1 MKIARIGLV
10 VIVGI
15 SLLGV
20 CSCSEPVAHETN
32 GGEIMADDML
42 STVMAYIKQNHP
54 DATPFMKEGISW
66 AKTSGPKQMGYTEA
80 TYTGDGWTVSIGHA
94 VTAEVVYE
102 VRAAYDKEG
111 IVWNGTIKD
120 EVITETNYTG
130 K

>member
-42 STVMAYIKQNHP
+42 STIMAYIKQNHP
-54 DATPFMKEGISW
+54 DAAPFIKEDMSW
-66 AKTSGPKQMGYTEA
+66 AKTSSPKQMGYTEA
-80 TYTGDGWTVSIGHA
+80 TYTGDGWTVTIGHA

-102 VRAAYDKEG
+102 VRAAYDKEAM
-111 IVWNGTIKD
+111 VWSGTIKD
-120 EVITETNYTG
+120 DVITETNYTG

>member
-1 MKIARIGLV
+1 MKSARIGLV
-10 VIVGI
+10 VTVGL

-42 STVMAYIKQNHP
+42 STAMAYIKQNHP
-54 DATPFMKEGISW
+54 DAAPFIKEGISW

-80 TYTGDGWTVSIGHA
+80 TYTGDGWSVTIGHA
-94 VTAEVVYE
+94 VTAEVIYE

-111 IVWNGTIKD
+111 IVWSGTIKD
-120 EVITETNYTG
+120 DVITETNYTG

>member
-20 CSCSEPVAHETN
+20 CSCSEPVADETN

-54 DATPFMKEGISW
+54 DATPFINESIYW

-80 TYTGDGWTVSIGHA
+80 TYSGDGWSVTIGHA

-111 IVWNGTIKD
+111 IVWSGTIED
-120 EVITETNYTG
+120 DVITETNYTG

>member
-32 GGEIMADDML
+32 GGEIMADDIL
-42 STVMAYIKQNHP
+42 STVMASIKQNHP
-54 DATPFMKEGISW
+54 DAAPFIKEGISW

-80 TYTGDGWTVSIGHA
+80 TYTGDGWTVNVGHA

-102 VRAAYDKEG
+102 VRAEHDKEA
-111 IVWNGTIKD
+111 IVWRGTIKD
-120 EVITETNYTG
+120 DVITETNYTG

>member
-1 MKIARIGLV
+1 MKKLTVGLV

-15 SLLGV
+15 SLLGL
-20 CSCSEPVAHETN
+20 CSCGESPAQETSES
-32 GGEIMADDML
+32 EIMADDIL
-42 STVMAYIKQNHP
+42 NSVMDYIEENHP
-54 DATPFMKEGISW
+54 AAAPFIREGVYW
-66 AKTSGPKQMGYTEA
+66 AKTSCPKQMGYTEA
-80 TYTGDGWTVSIGHA
+80 TYTGDGWTVTIGHA
-94 VTAEVVYE
+94 VTAEIVYE

>member
-20 CSCSEPVAHETN
+20 CSCSEPVTHETN

-42 STVMAYIKQNHP
+42 SMVMAYIKQNHP
-54 DATPFMKEGISW
+54 DAAPFIKEGMSW

-80 TYTGDGWTVSIGHA
+80 TYTGDGWTVTVGHA

-111 IVWNGTIKD
+111 IVWRGTIKD
-120 EVITETNYTG
+120 DVITETNYTG